1 MTSTRSGLPVFVPT
15 PQKQQKWGYNKRG
28 WYIRLPQELPHER
41 RIIELET
48 RVANLEAALA
58 KMEESK

>member
-1 MTSTRSGLPVFVPT
+1 MNECNCPRGKWELDKNGWFIWVPFPSSET
-15 PQKQQKWGYNKRG
+15 LRT
-28 WYIRLPQELPHER
+28 ID
-41 RIIELET
+41 LET